1 MMKALFLCFVLLS
14 FFCAQAGQI
23 FNVRDFGATGNGQTY
38 DTKAIQK
45 ALDTCGNSGGGT
57 VEFPAGVYLS
67 QPITLHS
74 KTTFQLDAGAKLLAT
89 TNQSDFMKV
98 PGDWLKAKSGN
109 EFVPFIG
116 GTDLTDITFNGSGTI
131 DGNGYVWWGEA
142 EKARQIR
149 PGYTLPR
156 PGLIA
161 LENCRKV
168 LMENITLQNSPEYH
182 FVPSE
187 CEDVVVSNMTVLAP
201 AGAANTDAI
210 DPRDCENV
218 LITKCHISV
227 GDDNVAIS
235 SRKRLPQRRS
245 ACENITVTDCVF
257 LDGHGMSIGS
267 GTSGG
272 VRNVTVKRC
281 VFVGT
286 QNGIRIKSQRG
297 RGGLVENIVFDDLSM
312 TNVDP
317 AITFTAYYSYNSA
330 KDPVQKPLPESDQAQ
345 PVTEETPIFRDIHV
359 SNMTATCQNAAGVI
373 IGLPE
378 SLISDV
384 TFKNVKIS
392 AVSGLKIENATGID
406 LHGLQITRQRGDPFI
421 LKNAQVKG
429 WGGR

>member
-1 MMKALFLCFVLLS
+1 MMKTLFSCFTL
-14 FFCAQAGQI
+14 FCLFSAQAGPV
-23 FNVRDFGATGNGQTY
+23 FNVREFGATGDGQTY
-38 DTKAIQK
+38 DTAAIQK

-57 VEFPAGVYLS
+57 VEFPAGTYLS
-67 QPITLHS
+67 QPLVLRTR
-74 KTTFQLDAGAKLLAT
+74 TTVLLDAGAKLLAT

-109 EFVPFIG
+109 EFNAFIR
-116 GTDLTDITFNGSGTI
+116 GTDLTDITFNGAGTI

-161 LENCRKV
+161 LENCQNVRM
-168 LMENITLQNSPEYH
+168 LNITLQNSPEYH

-187 CEDVVVSNMTVLAP
+187 CEDVVVSNLTVLAL

-235 SRKRLPQRRS
+235 SHKGSPQRRFAS
-245 ACENITVTDCVF
+245 ENITVTDCVF
-257 LDGHGMSIGS
+257 LYGHGMSIGS

-272 VRNVTVKRC
+272 VRNVTVKHC

-297 RGGLVENIVFDDLSM
+297 KGGLVQNIIFDDISM

-345 PVTEETPIFRDIHV
+345 PVTEETPIFQDIHV
-359 SNMTATCQNAAGVI
+359 SNMTATCQNSAGVI

-392 AVSGLKIENATGID
+392 AVTGLKIENATGMD
-406 LHGLQITRQRGDPFI
+406 LRGLQITTQQGDPFI
-421 LKNAQVKG
+421 LKNAQVE
-429 WGGR
+429 R

>member
-1 MMKALFLCFVLLS
+1 MKILFASFCLCLAFS
-14 FFCAQAGQI
+14 IHAAPI
-23 FNVRDFGATGNGQTY
+23 YNVHDFGATGDGQTY
-38 DTKAIQK
+38 DTAAIQK
-45 ALDTCGNSGGGT
+45 ALDTCGNSGGT
-57 VEFPAGVYLS
+57 VEFPAGIYLS
-67 QPITLHS
+67 KPLVLRTR
-74 KTTFQLDAGAKLLAT
+74 TTVLLDAGAKLMAT

-98 PGDWLKAKSGN
+98 PGDWLKAKSGS
-109 EFVPFIG
+109 EFNAFIR
-116 GTDLTDITFNGSGTI
+116 GTDLTDITFTGAGTI

-142 EKARQIR
+142 EKARQIS

-168 LMENITLQNSPEYH
+168 LMRDITLQNSPEYH
-182 FVPSE
+182 FVPSG
-187 CEDVVVSNMTVLAP
+187 CEDVVVSNLTVLAP

-218 LITKCHISV
+218 LITKCHVSV

-235 SRKRLPQRRS
+235 SHKGSPQRRFS
-245 ACENITVTDCVF
+245 SENITVTDCVF

-281 VFVGT
+281 VFIGT

-297 RGGLVENIVFDDLSM
+297 RGGLVQNIVFDDISM
-312 TNVDP
+312 SNVDP
-317 AITFTAYYSYNSA
+317 AITFTMYYSMNSA
-330 KDPVQKPLPESDQAQ
+330 KDPVQQPLPKNDQAQ
-345 PVTEETPIFRDIHV
+345 PVTGETPIFRDIHV
-359 SNMTATCQNAAGVI
+359 SNMTATCQNSAGMI

-392 AVSGLKIENATGID
+392 AVTGLKIENAKGID
-406 LHGLQITRQRGDPFI
+406 LHGLQLTTQQGKPFI
-421 LKNAQVKG
+421 VQNAQVEG
-429 WGGR
+429 LGGR

>member
-1 MMKALFLCFVLLS
+1 MMKTLISCFALFLAFGGQA
-14 FFCAQAGQI
+14 AQN
-23 FNVRDFGATGNGQTY
+23 FNVRDFGATGDGKTL
-38 DTKAIQK
+38 DTLAIQK
-45 ALDTCGNSGGGT
+45 ALDTCGNAGGGT

-74 KTTFQLDAGAKLLAT
+74 KTTFQLDAGATLLAT

-98 PGDWLKAKSGN
+98 PGDWLKARSGGD
-109 EFVPFIG
+109 FMPFIAG
-116 GTDLTDITFNGSGTI
+116 NDLTDVTFTGSGTI

-142 EKARQIR
+142 EKAREIR

-156 PGLIA
+156 PGLIT
-161 LENCRKV
+161 LQNCQRV

-187 CEDVVVSNMTVLAP
+187 CEDVVVSNVTVLAP

-210 DPRDCENV
+210 DPRGCENV

-235 SRKRLPQRRS
+235 SGKRLPQRRFAS
-245 ACENITVTDCVF
+245 ENITVTDCVF
-257 LDGHGMSIGS
+257 LNGHGMSIGS

-272 VRNVTVKRC
+272 VRNVTIKHC
-281 VFVGT
+281 VFEGT

-297 RGGLVENIVFDDLSM
+297 RGGLVQNIIFDDISM

-317 AITFTAYYSYNSA
+317 AITFTAYYTYNSA
-330 KDPVQKPLPESDQAQ
+330 KDPVQQPLPENDQAQ
-345 PVTEETPIFRDIHV
+345 PVTDETPIFRDIHV
-359 SNMTATCQNAAGVI
+359 SNMTATCQNSAGMI

-392 AVSGLKIENATGID
+392 AVTGLKIENATGID
-406 LHGLQITRQRGDPFI
+406 LHGLQITTQQGDPFI
-421 LKNAQVKG
+421 LKNAQVE
-429 WGGR
+429 R